1 MNTPFDWSATQKH
14 VAFASFSSWML
25 DAFDF
30 FITVFVLSD
39 TASWFHASVS
49 EVSIAIMLTSPF
61 APSGRCCLAAWP
73 KSLAVALF

>member
-30 FITVFVLSD
+30 FILVLSLI
-39 TASWFHASVS
+39 HIS
-49 EVSIAIMLTSPF
+49 EPTRHFKRSRM
-61 APSGRCCLAAWP
+61 PSSA
-73 KSLAVALF
+73 